1 MNCST
6 PVSSVLHHLMEFAQ
20 THAHWVSDATQ
31 PSHPLP
37 PPSVAFSLSQHQ
49 DLSQESALHIQWPKY
64 WSFSY
69 SNSPSNEYSGLVSF
83 RVDWVD
89 LLVVQGTLKSLLQ
102 HPNCKASVLWHS
114 AFFMSQL
121 SHCTWL
127 LEKHNSVNS
136 INSFSHYASWDE
148 SFPNPSV
155 FMPGKSYPP
164 WPLQISFH

>member
-20 THAHWVSDATQ
+20 THAHWVSDAIQ

-49 DLSQESALHIQWPKY
+49 GLSQESALHIYWSKY
-64 WSFSY
+64 LSFSY
-69 SNSPSNEYSGLVSF
+69 SNSPSNKYSGLVSF

-89 LLVVQGTLKSLLQ
+89 LLVVQGTLRSLLQ

-114 AFFMSQL
+114 AFFMFQL
-121 SHCTWL
+121 SQCAWL

-136 INSFSHYASWDE
+136 INSFSHYASWSE
-148 SFPNPSV
+148 SFPSPSV
-155 FMPGKSYPP
+155 FASGKSYPSC
-164 WPLQISFH
+164 PLQISFH